1 MFISNV
7 CQLKDL
13 HYFLFI
19 ALNDV
24 SKKLIFLISVVFKAN
39 SFGSSHLLFNSFVYQ
54 GSKSEA
60 GLKAVEGVMKQLLS
74 DIRSRFI
81 YFFFLIRSHSQLF
94 QE

>member
-19 ALNDV
+19 ALNNV
-24 SKKLIFLISVVFKAN
+24 SKKQIFLISVVFKAN

-74 DIRSRFI
+74 DIRSRLLL
-81 YFFFLIRSHSQLF
+81 FLILSHSQLF

>member
-19 ALNDV
+19 ALNNV
-24 SKKLIFLISVVFKAN
+24 SKKQIFLISVVFKAN

-74 DIRSRFI
+74 DIRSRLL
-81 YFFFLIRSHSQLF
+81 FFLILSHSQLF